1 MTQTPD
7 LTPADYQRIIAT
19 LSSQKA
25 QAELAALEWQ
35 VRYEAAVQH
44 ARDVH
49 EGEVVEPDSG
59 TRDA

>member
-1 MTQTPD
+1 MTD
-7 LTPADYQRIIAT
+7 LTPQDYQRIIAT
-19 LSSQKA
+19 LSTQKA
-25 QAELAALEWQ
+25 EAELRALEWQ
-35 VRYEAAVQH
+35 VRYEAAVQQ

>member
-1 MTQTPD
+1 MSD
-7 LTPADYQRIIAT
+7 LTPQDYQRSIAM
-19 LSSQKA
+19 LPAQKA
-25 QAELAALEWQ
+25 EAELAAQ
-35 VRYEAAVQH
+35 Q

>member
-1 MTQTPD
+1 MSTD

-35 VRYEAAVQH
+35 VRYEALAQPP
-44 ARDVH
+44 REVH
-49 EGEVVEPDSG
+49 EGNVE
-59 TRDA
+59 